1 MMKLLS
7 ATPSPYARKVRI
19 ALAEKGLPFEL
30 VTEVPWNADTT
41 TPQYNPLE
49 KVPVLILEDGTTV
62 YEPRH
67 ILEYLE
73 VKFPHPPMFPKAPDE
88 VLAAKRL
95 EVLADGICDAA
106 VLVIFERRRPKDCRS
121 VSWEARQR
129 RKIEGGFAE
138 VARLVPAD
146 GYCVGSTFGLGDI
159 AVGSLLDYISL
170 RLSEIDW
177 SDKYANLVGLHER
190 LSRRPSFRDTVPR
203 AQQIESQVV

>member
-30 VTEVPWNADTT
+30 LTEVPWNADTT
-41 TPQYNPLE
+41 TPHYNPLE

-62 YEPRH
+62 YESRY

-73 VKFPHPPMFPKAPDE
+73 VKFPHPPMFPQDADE
-88 VLAAKRL
+88 LLAARRL

-106 VLVIFERRRPKDCRS
+106 VLVIFERLRPKDRRS
-121 VSWEARQR
+121 EPWEARQR

-146 GYCVGSTFGLGDI
+146 GYCVGGAFGLGDI
-159 AVGSLLDYISL
+159 AVGSLLDYVSL
-170 RLSEIDW
+170 RLPDVDW
-177 SDKYANLVGLHER
+177 SDKYGNLAGLRER
-190 LSRRPSFRDTVPR
+190 LSRRASFRDTVPR
-203 AQQIESQVV
+203 VQQVDATVV

>member
-30 VTEVPWNADTT
+30 ITEVPWNADTT

-62 YEPRH
+62 YESRY

-73 VKFPHPPMFPKAPDE
+73 VKFPHPPMFPKAPDDL
-88 VLAAKRL
+88 LAARRL

-121 VSWEARQR
+121 VPWEARQR

-146 GYCVGSTFGLGDI
+146 GYCVGGTFGLGDI

-170 RLSEIDW
+170 RLPEIDL
-177 SDKYANLVGLHER
+177 SDKYANLAGLRER

-203 AQQIESQVV
+203 AQQIENQVV